1 MAKVWQP
8 QPKEVVQSWIDAILE
23 EASDDLTDTE
33 SKFVDD
39 MRIKLLNGWRWT
51 EAQQDWLERIYANKT
66 S

>member
-23 EASDDLTDTE
+23 EASDELNERE

-39 MRIKLLNGWRWT
+39 MRIRLANNWRWT
-51 EAQQDWLERIYANKT
+51 EAQENWLESIYAAKT
-66 S
+66 K